1 MRLESMQLAATRLTH
16 RAGQI
21 PAAVVS
27 ADESAWLELAR
38 TARAEQRRLVAMW
51 GSEAVEDGFSVNAA
65 YECDDGIAWVRLP
78 IGRQQNAGGDY
89 PDLATVFPCATRMQR
104 AIFDLIGLRARGAQD
119 TRAWLNHGN
128 WPDDYFPLQR
138 QATGVEAFESSE
150 ADYPFVQVAGDGVHE
165 IAVGPIHAGTIEPGH
180 FRFSVVGE
188 KVLRLEERLGYA
200 HRGVERLFERTPA
213 SHGHRVAARIAG
225 DSTVAFSWA
234 FCMAL
239 EQASGTQLSKRA
251 LYLRALLL
259 ERERVA
265 NHLGDLGALGND
277 AGFGFALAQFSRLKE
292 DWIRTNARLFGHR
305 YLMDRI
311 VPGGVSVDV
320 RPDDAAVLTEQCERI
335 EREVHVM
342 RKVYEDQ
349 SGLQDRFLGTGRLTP
364 AVVEHFGVR
373 GMAARASGRTFDV
386 RANLRA
392 APYDDMAVNA
402 VSDARG
408 DVAARVAVRFAEIDE
423 SLRLIRTLLTNLPDD
438 GPAVVAMTP
447 ATAHAQGVGWVEG
460 WRGDVFVALDLA
472 PGDVIGRC
480 HCHDPSW
487 QNWPALEHAIIGNI
501 VPDFPLINKS
511 FNLNYAGHDL

>member
-1 MRLESMQLAATRLTH
+1 MRLESMQLAVTCLPR

-21 PAAVVS
+21 PVGIVD
-27 ADESAWLELAR
+27 ADESGWLELAR
-38 TARAEQRRLVAMW
+38 TARSEQRRLIAMW
-51 GSEAVEDGFSVNAA
+51 GSEAVEGAFSMNAA
-65 YECDDGIAWVRLP
+65 YECEDGILWVRLAN
-78 IGRQQNAGGDY
+78 GRKQEAPGAY
-89 PDLATVFPCATRMQR
+89 PDLGPVFPCAIRMQR
-104 AIFDLIGLRARGAQD
+104 AIFDLIGLRARGAED
-119 TRAWLNHGN
+119 TRPWLNHGN
-128 WPDDYFPLQR
+128 WPGDYFPLQR
-138 QATGVEAFESSE
+138 QAAGVEAFESSE

-165 IAVGPIHAGTIEPGH
+165 IAVGPVHAGIIEPGH

-213 SHGHRVAARIAG
+213 SRGHRLAARIAG

-239 EQASGTQLSKRA
+239 EQASGTTLSKRA

-277 AGFGFALAQFSRLKE
+277 AGFGFGLAQFSRLKE
-292 DWIRTNARLFGHR
+292 DWIRINARTFGHR

-311 VPGGVSVDV
+311 VPGGVAVDV
-320 RPDDAAVLTEQCERI
+320 RPEDASVLAEQCDHI
-335 EREVHVM
+335 EREVHIM

-349 SGLQDRFLGTGRLTP
+349 SGLQDRFLGTGRLSA

-386 RANLRA
+386 RATLRP
-392 APYDDMAVNA
+392 APYDDLAVNA
-402 VSDARG
+402 ISDLRG

-423 SLRLIRTLLTNLPDD
+423 SLRLIRALLAELPD
-438 GPAVVAMTP
+438 GPIVVGMTP
-447 ATAHAQGVGWVEG
+447 ATAPARGVGWVEG
-460 WRGDVFVALDLA
+460 WRGDVFVALDIA
-472 PGDVIGRC
+472 AGDVITRC